1 MINSYFI
8 LLFHGTRINK
18 IRGDQFGWTFNM
30 NYAEQ
35 TNVSLN
41 NYKQVA
47 VIREEQLFV
56 SKCSLGY
63 KLQITIYINFI
74 VYDYLRFMFVLIR
87 IK

>member
-1 MINSYFI
+1 
-8 LLFHGTRINK
+8 
-18 IRGDQFGWTFNM
+18 M

-56 SKCSLGY
+56 SKCSLEY

>member
-1 MINSYFI
+1 
-8 LLFHGTRINK
+8 
-18 IRGDQFGWTFNM
+18 M

-87 IK
+87 IKWQVNSFGGDILKLSIFEDGVV